1 MQVLTAEIGPERG
14 GLEESTTG
22 KGESDEASAASEA
35 AATIAQGQAT
45 EAKSMGE
52 AVKDFLTTPQ
62 VLTCQPTLPL
72 SPLFPAPPL
81 PFHPPLP
88 SPRHLFVT
96 CTHQCTSHSAN
107 TPPPP
112 PLLRVLSVG
121 KHQVM
126 FVTSTTRD
134 MQLVRIM
141 LSSYL
146 DIL

>member
-62 VLTCQPTLPL
+62 VFTCQPTLPL

-88 SPRHLFVT
+88 SPGFCLSPVLTNVQATLQT
-96 CTHQCTSHSAN
+96 CA
-107 TPPPP
+107 PP
-112 PLLRVLSVG
+112 PL
-121 KHQVM
+121 H
-126 FVTSTTRD
+126 FTSCY
-134 MQLVRIM
+134 I
-141 LSSYL
+141 SPFSPFP
-146 DIL
+146 

>member
-112 PLLRVLSVG
+112 PLVACSVCRETPSNVCDVNHERYAAGQDHAIQLS
-121 KHQVM
+121 
-126 FVTSTTRD
+126 
-134 MQLVRIM
+134 
-141 LSSYL
+141 
-146 DIL
+146 